1 MKKTIPI
8 PFNPEEFRKEGY
20 LLVDTLSDYLNETLS
35 GSEMAVLPWIEP
47 DKLAEIFSFDH
58 GSGQNEPFEDF
69 VKKILKYTN
78 HLHHPRYIGHQV
90 TSPLP
95 LTALIQLTTSLLNNG
110 AAIYEMGP
118 VAMAMERNL
127 VRYFA
132 ALIGYSASCD
142 GILTHGG
149 SAGNLTAMLAIRQN
163 MSDYN
168 IWEEGV
174 KEKQKPGFMISEQ
187 SHYSIGRNAKIM
199 GLGDESLVRVP
210 YDNNYRMKVSLLEEN
225 KKEAEDKGIKIVSVV
240 ANSCSTAT
248 GSYDDLNRIADFC
261 EKYKLWMHVD
271 GAHGTGVLFSEKYRN
286 RLNGIERADSLI
298 IDFHKMLLVPG
309 LNTMVL
315 FRNGEKSY
323 ETFAQKASY
332 LFKKTN
338 ENEWYN
344 SAKRTLECT
353 KSAMGIV
360 AYTAVKYYGATY
372 YKEYIDS
379 RYDLATWF
387 AEKITETNEM
397 EVAVMPDAN
406 IVCFRYAPAKYDD
419 ESLNKLNS
427 LIRDKIIKEG
437 SFYIVQTE
445 LDGRIWLRVTIINPV
460 TSEEDLADLIKR
472 VAEVGSGLIEEL
484 EVQKN

>member
-1 MKKTIPI
+1 MKTKIPE
-8 PFNPEEFRKEGY
+8 PFNPEDFRNEGHK
-20 LLVDTLSDYLNETLS
+20 LVDTLSDYLHKVLK
-35 GSEMAVLPWIEP
+35 SEEKIVLPWNEP
-47 DKLAEIFSFDH
+47 DKLAEIFSFES
-58 GSGQNEPFEDF
+58 GSGENESFNDF
-69 VKKILKYTN
+69 INRILIYTN
-78 HLHHPRYIGHQV
+78 HLHHPHYIGHQV

-95 LTALIQLTTSLLNNG
+95 LTALAQLCTSLLNNG

-118 VAMAMERNL
+118 VAMAMEKNL

-132 ALIGYSASCD
+132 SLIGYTDSCD
-142 GILTHGG
+142 GIFTHGG

-168 IWEEGV
+168 IWEDGV
-174 KEKQKPGFMISEQ
+174 KEHGKPGFLLTDQ
-187 SHYSIGRNAKIM
+187 SHYSIGRNVKIM

-210 YDNNYRMKVSLLEEN
+210 YDKKFRMKVSLLEEY
-225 KKEAEDKGIKIVSVV
+225 KQKAEDKGIKIVSVI

-248 GSYDDLNRIADFC
+248 GSYDDLNLIADFC
-261 EKYKLWMHVD
+261 EKHGLWMHVD

-286 RLNGIERADSLI
+286 RINGLERADSVI

-309 LNTMVL
+309 LITMVL

-332 LFKKTN
+332 LFKKAD

-353 KSAMGIV
+353 KSAMGII
-360 AYTAVKYYGATY
+360 AYTAVKYYGTSY

-379 RYDLATWF
+379 RYDLAVRF
-387 AEKITETNEM
+387 ADMIEECLEM
-397 EVAVMPDAN
+397 KLATKPDAN
-406 IVCFRYAPAKYDD
+406 IVCFRYAPAGRN
-419 ESLNKLNS
+419 EIVLNKINAA
-427 LIRDKIIKEG
+427 IRDKIMKEG

-445 LDGRIWLRVTIINPV
+445 LDSKIWLRTTLLNPV
-460 TSEEDLADLIKR
+460 TDEEDLKELILR
-472 VAEVGSGLIEEL
+472 VIELGRNMVEGL
-484 EVQKN
+484 KD